1 MASKVKYTPT
11 ESGSL
16 GLGSAGS
23 TVLVAA
29 TAEQTGSFC
38 AVTVI
43 AAATFTT
50 LTAEDSAHPSTS
62 DFSGVTIPAG
72 VTIYGRWTAIEL
84 ATGSVVAY
92 NG

>member
-23 TVLVAA
+23 VVTAA
-29 TAEQTGSFC
+29 AAITGSFC
-38 AVTVI
+38 AITVLTN
-43 AAATFTT
+43 ATFTT
-50 LTAEDSAHPSTS
+50 LTPEDSAHPDET
-62 DFSGVTIPAG
+62 DFSGITVPAG
-72 VTIYGRWTAIEL
+72 VTIYGRWTEIDP
-84 ATGSVVAY
+84 ATGVILAY

>member
-23 TVLVAA
+23 QGSSGAA
-29 TAEQTGSFC
+29 LTGSFC
-38 AVTVI
+38 AIT
-43 AAATFTT
+43 ALTDTTFTT
-50 LTAEDSAHPSTS
+50 LTPEDSAHISAIPGSTLA
-62 DFSGVTIPAG
+62 AG
-72 VTIYGRWTAIEL
+72 ITIYGRWTAITPVG
-84 ATGSVVAY
+84 AIIAY

>member
-29 TAEQTGSFC
+29 TAEQTGFFC
-38 AVTVI
+38 AVT
-43 AAATFTT
+43 ALADSTFTT
-50 LTAEDSAHPSTS
+50 LTAEDSAHPS
-62 DFSGVTIPAG
+62 DANYNMTIPAG

-84 ATGSVVAY
+84 ASGAVVAY

>member
-23 TVLVAA
+23 QVTAA
-29 TAEQTGSFC
+29 AAITGTFC
-38 AVTVI
+38 AIT
-43 AAATFTT
+43 ALSDTTFTT
-50 LTAEDSAHPSTS
+50 LTAEESAHPSTS
-62 DFSGVTIPAG
+62 DFSGITLPAG
-72 VTIYGRWTAIEL
+72 VTIYGRWTEIDT
-84 ATGSVVAY
+84 ATGVIIAY

>member
-50 LTAEDSAHPSTS
+50 LTPEDAFHPSE
-62 DFSGVTIPAG
+62 VNYNMTIPAG

>member
-62 DFSGVTIPAG
+62 DFSGITLPAG
-72 VTIYGRWTAIEL
+72 VTIYGRWTEIDPASGVI
-84 ATGSVVAY
+84 VAY